1 MTEKANPSPSRP
13 ADAFATAGAIAY
25 GGSIDGFIVD
35 AAEPTAI
42 STQDGEINE
51 ALFDTFSQSSS
62 NSSLTVSISGGE
74 AFVFGAWLAI
84 DTTSTVTLEADTP
97 DQTVFIGWNK
107 NASNDVI
114 IGLESAF
121 AVGPTDADQRI
132 PLYTFDTD
140 STGVIDVTD
149 QRQIGKSQKVQ
160 TLTAA
165 EKLGAPVYSSTTDA
179 PSESGSVIAIDG
191 SGSESFGLYA
201 YNGSEY
207 IKVGNNSEE
216 IESIIA
222 SIIVGGNSI
231 EVDYTDATDSL
242 TINNTGAYFDE
253 DAIDAIADAL
263 IGGDDISVTY
273 DDPNEELTI
282 NTSALN
288 EEEVQDAVNSL
299 LVSGESISF
308 TYDDANDTLVV
319 DLSSTIDVDSVSVSS
334 SLTDASGVE
343 HTGELADD
351 GDPQPPESHG
361 NEAHSDSFIKSS
373 GDTMTAAL
381 ILSDSSQAA
390 SREWVNTNADVPNA
404 DTADNADLIDGYD
417 LQKDGSDGDGIINFK
432 T

>member
-25 GGSIDGFIVD
+25 GGSVDGFIVD
-35 AAEPTAI
+35 AAEPTPI

-51 ALFDTFSQSSS
+51 GLFDTFSQSSS
-62 NSSLTVSISGGE
+62 TDSLTVSISGGE

-84 DTTSTVTLEADTP
+84 DTTTTISLNADTAG
-97 DQTVFIGWNK
+97 QTVFIGWNK
-107 NASNDVI
+107 NSSNDVI
-114 IGLESAF
+114 IGTDSAF
-121 AVGPTDADQRI
+121 ATELNDSDQRI
-132 PLYTFDTD
+132 PLYDFDTD
-140 STGVIDVTD
+140 STGVTNVTD
-149 QRQIGKSQKVQ
+149 RRQIGQSETLQ
-160 TLTAA
+160 TLTVA
-165 EKLGAPVYSSTTDA
+165 EQLGVPVYSSTTDA
-179 PSESGSVIAIDG
+179 PSESGSVILIDG
-191 SGSESFGLYA
+191 SGSESFGLYS
-201 YNGSEY
+201 YDGTDY

-216 IESIIA
+216 IEDIIA
-222 SIIVGGNSI
+222 SVVVGGNAI
-231 EVDYTDATDSL
+231 DVEYTDSTDSV

-253 DAIDAIADAL
+253 DAVDAIAGAL

-273 DDPNEELTI
+273 DGPNEELTI

-288 EEEVQDAVNSL
+288 EEEVQDTVNSL

-334 SLTDASGVE
+334 SFTDASGVE

-373 GDTMTAAL
+373 GDTMTSAL
-381 ILSDSSQAA
+381 ILSDNSQAA

-404 DTADNADLIDGYD
+404 DTADNAELIDGYE
-417 LQKDGSDGDGIINFK
+417 LQKDGSDGNGIINFK